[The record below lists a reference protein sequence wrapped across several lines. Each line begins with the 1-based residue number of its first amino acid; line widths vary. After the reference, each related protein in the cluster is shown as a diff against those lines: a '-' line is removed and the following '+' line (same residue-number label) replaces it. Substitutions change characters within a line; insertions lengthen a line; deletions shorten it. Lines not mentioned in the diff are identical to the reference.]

1 MKTFADAE
9 VLKIVASICLNH
21 FDDLSNLSDLSRN
34 KPRRQATVT
43 GIAYKGVSFK
53 CLVQDTLSLAPET
66 SPNFDV
72 SCTNT

>member
-1 MKTFADAE
+1 MGTFADAE

-21 FDDLSNLSDLSRN
+21 FDDLSDLSDLSRN

-43 GIAYKGVSFK
+43 GIAYEGVSFK
-53 CLVQDTLSLAPET
+53 CLVQDTPSLAPET
-66 SPNFDV
+66 SPNFGV